1 LLGQVPTRYAT
12 SRDTDREE
20 SERPLRHFT
29 GVSLS
34 LPRQDHQD
42 VNIRTA
48 RASRVET
55 VDSGRPCSAGK
66 QVKEQRN
73 HGKNEQQVNQKSGDV
88 EKHKPASP
96 KNQQKYR

>member
-1 LLGQVPTRYAT
+1 M
-12 SRDTDREE
+12 
-20 SERPLRHFT
+20 
-29 GVSLS
+29 
-34 LPRQDHQD
+34 
-42 VNIRTA
+42 
-48 RASRVET
+48 ASRVET